1 VLAHIVAHPDGGA
14 SRRRHAREAVARG
27 EPDDEAAA
35 QALRSGRAGQLLDE
49 LATTGWRFVSA
60 TDPRFPALLAALA
73 DPPLGLFVRGEL
85 PERPAVAIVG
95 ARRCSAYGR
104 EVSEYLGRELAAGGA
119 CVVSGMARGVDS
131 AAHRGALA
139 GGGPTVAVWG
149 AGPDR
154 VYPPEHAPLAE
165 EIAAS
170 GALVT
175 EYPPGSPPL
184 AAHFPERNRLIAGL
198 ARLVV
203 VVEADERSGALVTAR
218 LALDEGRDVMAVPGS
233 VFSRLSAG
241 PNALLRAGAAPVL
254 AASDVLAILSLAAPR
269 RSEAEPEFLHH
280 VPSGDSSTVDE
291 LAARSGL
298 PVARLLELLLEL
310 ELGGWLA
317 RDPDGRYRRS
327 HARSCR
333 SDAPPEGQV

>member
-1 VLAHIVAHPDGGA
+1 MI
-14 SRRRHAREAVARG
+14 ARG
-27 EPDDEAAA
+27 EADDEVSER
-35 QALRSGRAGQLLDE
+35 ALRSGRVAQVLAQL
-49 LATTGWRFVSA
+49 AASGWRFLPA
-60 TDPRFPALLAALA
+60 ADPAFPALLAALS
-73 DPPLGLFVRGEL
+73 DPPLGLFVRGGL
-85 PERPAVAIVG
+85 PALPAVAVVG

-104 EVSEYLGRELAAGGA
+104 EVAEYLGRELAGGGA
-119 CVVSGMARGVDS
+119 CVVSGMARGVDG

-154 VYPPEHAPLAE
+154 VYPREHAALAD
-165 EIAAS
+165 EIAGR
-170 GALVT
+170 GALLT
-175 EYPPGSPPL
+175 EYPPGTPPL

-198 ARLVV
+198 ARVV
-203 VVEADERSGALVTAR
+203 IVVEADERSGALVTAR

-241 PNALLRAGAAPVL
+241 PNGLLRAGAAPVL
-254 AASDVLAILSLAAPR
+254 SAADVLGVLGLSAPVR
-269 RSEAEPEFLHH
+269 DEAVPDLLRHL
-280 VPSGDSSTVDE
+280 PSGSSSTVDE

-317 RDPDGRYRRS
+317 READGRYRRS
-327 HARSCR
+327 HARSSR
-333 SDAPPEGQV
+333 SDISPSD

>member
-1 VLAHIVAHPDGGA
+1 VIAN
-14 SRRRHAREAVARG
+14 G
-27 EPDDEAAA
+27 EPTTTRANRRCARPRGGSRQLAAA
-35 QALRSGRAGQLLDE
+35 
-49 LATTGWRFVSA
+49 GWRFLSA
-60 TDPRFPALLAALA
+60 ADPAFPAELAALS
-73 DPPLGLFVRGEL
+73 DPPLGLFVRGQL
-85 PERPAVAIVG
+85 PEVPAVAVVG

-104 EVSEYLGRELAAGGA
+104 EVAEYLGRELCGGGA
-119 CVVSGMARGVDS
+119 CVVSGMARGVDG

-139 GGGPTVAVWG
+139 AGGPTVAIWG

-154 VYPPEHAPLAE
+154 VYPREHAALAD
-165 EIAAS
+165 EIAGH

-175 EYPPGSPPL
+175 EYPPGTPPL

-198 ARLVV
+198 VRVVV

-241 PNALLRAGAAPVL
+241 PNGLLRAGAAPVL
-254 AASDVLAILSLAAPR
+254 SAADVLGVLGLSAPQ
-269 RSEAEPEFLHH
+269 RSEAEPEFLRHL
-280 VPSGDSSTVDE
+280 PSGEASTVDQ

-298 PVARLLELLLEL
+298 PVARVLELLLEL

-317 RDPDGRYRRS
+317 READGRYRRC
-327 HARSCR
+327 HAR
-333 SDAPPEGQV
+333 